1 MPLDVVHGLLVTG
14 DSYGICLTEEKGQR
28 AFNKSYIDPPNPNHL
43 IYSRESGTTG
53 FLVIEG
59 ERTDH
64 VAPAPVSDPKAEAG
78 DEAGDIVLSWTCTAD
93 DTREGAKALGYR
105 VYLSTEELTTER
117 LNDKTLLPRHLTYR
131 PKEPGTRQG
140 LPNPQSPTRYP
151 VSLRGGRLRQGG
163 QRLRSDLPQG
173 NSPARR
179 GRLCSNRTRRTSG
192 WAPLVSAVRC
202 GSGRA
207 PRIAKSTLS
216 PATASTKAITRRT
229 HARVT
234 TEAAMRSGTV

>member
-131 PKEPGTRQG
+131 PKEPGTRQVFPIHNLQPG
-140 LPNPQSPTRYP
+140 TPYHFAVVAYDKAGNASAPTFLKGTVRP
-151 VSLRGGRLRQGG
+151 SRTFVLQPHKKDIGGGHPWF
-163 QRLRSDLPQG
+163 LRSAVDLG
-173 NSPARR
+173 V
-179 GRLCSNRTRRTSG
+179 
-192 WAPLVSAVRC
+192 PL
-202 GSGRA
+202 
-207 PRIAKSTLS
+207 
-216 PATASTKAITRRT
+216 
-229 HARVT
+229 
-234 TEAAMRSGTV
+234 E